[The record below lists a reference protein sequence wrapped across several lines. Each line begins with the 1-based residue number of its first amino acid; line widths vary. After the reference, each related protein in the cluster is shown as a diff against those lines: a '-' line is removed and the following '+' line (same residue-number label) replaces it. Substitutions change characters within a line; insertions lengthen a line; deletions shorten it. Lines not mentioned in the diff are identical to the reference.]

1 MNAPRH
7 RDHEYSEE
15 HPNRPKYF
23 PDITLGNIIAVVTI
37 LGSVAVA
44 YAANES
50 RITKVETEQA
60 AQKEMVTSNDAQIS
74 ERIAKL
80 EAKIEKV
87 DDKIDLILLRM
98 NPQNATRVQP

>member
-1 MNAPRH
+1 MSPRE
-7 RDHEYSEE
+7 RVHEYANG

-50 RITKVETEQA
+50 RITKVETQ
-60 AQKEMVTSNDAQIS
+60 QDAQ
-74 ERIAKL
+74 ERTVAQQIEDQKASIAKL

-87 DDKIDLILLRM
+87 DDKIDQIHQILLQINRRRE
-98 NPQNATRVQP
+98 P